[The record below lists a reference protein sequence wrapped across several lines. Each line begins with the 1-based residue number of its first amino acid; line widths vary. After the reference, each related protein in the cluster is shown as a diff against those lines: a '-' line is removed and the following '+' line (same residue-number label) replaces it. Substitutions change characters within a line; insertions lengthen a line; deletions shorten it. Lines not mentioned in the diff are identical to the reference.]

1 MKTDARVKY
10 TKMVLKKALLELM
23 QHKPVNKITV
33 KEICERAELN
43 RATFYAHYSD
53 CFDLLESIEEE
64 LFGQFERSMQL
75 SLIHIFC
82 SLCWQEPFFWI
93 CLARIAVV
101 W

>member
-43 RATFYAHYSD
+43 RATRS
-53 CFDLLESIEEE
+53 ES
-64 LFGQFERSMQL
+64 
-75 SLIHIFC
+75 
-82 SLCWQEPFFWI
+82 
-93 CLARIAVV
+93 VV
-101 W
+101 